1 MISCILDR
9 TCIFVALLL
18 AAVLALALFT
28 ACGAAGAE
36 EPQSAIGKVYEDW
49 FVEKLNSKRPADK
62 PVQKVDVKR
71 SEMRAALA
79 KIGEDRKFTAR
90 DGHYEYDNGYGE
102 SWYWLIL
109 SDSRAWNV
117 LADKTVDAVALTPE
131 NLTKYGPN
139 YYFRDSELYRIN
151 EYDIVT
157 RVIDGKT
164 YAAVYVHLE
173 KAHS

>member
-1 MISCILDR
+1 MKKTR
-9 TCIFVALLL
+9 HFVALLL

-28 ACGAAGAE
+28 ACGAAQPTIGE
-36 EPQSAIGKVYEDW
+36 EYEKW
-49 FVEKLNSKRPADK
+49 FVEQLNSKRPADK

-71 SEMRAALA
+71 SEMRTALA
-79 KIGEDRKFTAR
+79 KIGEDGKFTAR

-109 SDSRAWNV
+109 SDPMVWHVPGSE
-117 LADKTVDAVALTPE
+117 TIDAVALTPE

-173 KAHS
+173 KKPS

>member
-1 MISCILDR
+1 MKKTRRL
-9 TCIFVALLL
+9 VALLL

-28 ACGAAGAE
+28 ACGAAQ
-36 EPQSAIGKVYEDW
+36 PTIGKVYEDW
-49 FVEKLNSKRPADK
+49 FVVQINSKRPEGK
-62 PVQKVDVKR
+62 TVQKVNVKR

-79 KIGEDRKFTAR
+79 KIGEDGKFTAG
-90 DGHYEYDNGYGE
+90 DGWDEVDNDSKE

-109 SDSRAWNV
+109 SDPRPWNV
-117 LADKTVDAVALTPE
+117 SANKTVDAVVLTPE
-131 NLTKYGPN
+131 NLTQYGS
-139 YYFRDSELYRIN
+139 DSFITEKQLYRIN

-173 KAHS
+173 DAHS

>member
-1 MISCILDR
+1 MKKTR
-9 TCIFVALLL
+9 RFVALLL
-18 AAVLALALFT
+18 AAVLALAFFT
-28 ACGAAGAE
+28 ACGAAQ
-36 EPQSAIGKVYEDW
+36 PTIGEQYEKW
-49 FVEKLNSKRPADK
+49 FVEQLNSKRPEDK

-71 SEMRAALA
+71 SEMMAALA
-79 KIGEDRKFTAR
+79 KIDKDGKFTAGDGR
-90 DGHYEYDNGYGE
+90 DVDGHGSEE
-102 SWYWLIL
+102 SWCWLIL
-109 SDSRAWNV
+109 SDPRAWNV

-131 NLTKYGPN
+131 NMTQYGS
-139 YYFRDSELYRIN
+139 DSFINEKQLYRIN

>member
-1 MISCILDR
+1 MKKTR
-9 TCIFVALLL
+9 RFVALLL

-28 ACGAAGAE
+28 ACCAAQPTIGE
-36 EPQSAIGKVYEDW
+36 EYEKW
-49 FVEKLNSKRPADK
+49 FVEQLNSKRPEDK

-71 SEMRAALA
+71 SYMMAALD
-79 KIGEDRKFTAR
+79 KIGKDGKFTAG
-90 DGHYEYDNGYGE
+90 DGWAVDENGSEE

-109 SDSRAWNV
+109 SDPMVWHVPGSE
-117 LADKTVDAVALTPE
+117 TIDAVALTPE

-157 RVIDGKT
+157 RVMDGKT
-164 YAAVYVHLE
+164 YVAVYLHLE
-173 KAHS
+173 RWY

>member
-1 MISCILDR
+1 MKKTR
-9 TCIFVALLL
+9 RFVALLL

-28 ACGAAGAE
+28 ACGAAE
-36 EPQSAIGKVYEDW
+36 QPQSAIGKVYEDW

-109 SDSRAWNV
+109 SDPMVWYVPSSE
-117 LADKTVDAVALTPE
+117 TIDAVALIPE
-131 NLTKYGPN
+131 NLTKYGSN

-173 KAHS
+173 KKPS

>member
-1 MISCILDR
+1 MKKTR
-9 TCIFVALLL
+9 RFVALLL
-18 AAVLALALFT
+18 AAVLALAFFT
-28 ACGAAGAE
+28 ACGAAE
-36 EPQSAIGKVYEDW
+36 QPQQSAIGKVYEDW
-49 FVEKLNSKRPADK
+49 LVEKLNLYFLPE
-62 PVQKVDVKR
+62 PVKKVDVKH

-109 SDSRAWNV
+109 SDPMVWHVPGSE
-117 LADKTVDAVALTPE
+117 TIDAVALTPE
-131 NLTKYGPN
+131 NLTKYGPT

-164 YAAVYVHLE
+164 YAAMYIHLE